1 MTHRALLALLALSV
15 SAGLLVSPAEAR
27 KRYYYYGAPYPAY
40 YPNQPGFIPADPYM
54 RYYSDQY
61 DAEQYGDD
69 DDDQYGNN
77 GFDED
82 YYQPKLKAANRK
94 ASPAQIESYSRSK
107 SAKPVEQASRTVDD
121 APTGSISKKPVTK
134 PVAAVPATKPVTCD
148 KATSIVQGYGFSG
161 VKSTSCTGST
171 YAFAA
176 TRDGKNYTIKLN
188 AKSGELT
195 DVRKLQ

>member
-1 MTHRALLALLALSV
+1 MTHRALLALLAVSV
-15 SAGLLVSPAEAR
+15 SAGLLASPAEAR
-27 KRYYYYGAPYPAY
+27 KRYYYYGSPYPAY
-40 YPNQPGFIPADPYM
+40 YPNGPGFIPADPYM

-69 DDDQYGNN
+69 EDQYGDN
-77 GFDED
+77 GFDEE
-82 YYQPKLKAANRK
+82 YYQPKLKTTNRK
-94 ASPAQIESYSRSK
+94 ASPAQVESYSRRK
-107 SAKPVEQASRTVDD
+107 AGAPAEQASRTIDD
-121 APTGSISKKPVTK
+121 APVGSISKKPVPK
-134 PVAAVPATKPVTCD
+134 PVAAVPATKSVSCE
-148 KATSIVQGYGFSG
+148 KATSIIQGYGFSS

-176 TRDGKNYTIKLN
+176 TRDGKNYAVKLN